1 MIGTKFKWNDILRYI
16 CKCRVSDYKLSVD
29 HSSVVHIIVD
39 HELEQ
44 LEDEL
49 SLPAEKSP
57 WTLNVKW
64 WDWKQDQINEGKPV

>member
-1 MIGTKFKWNDILRYI
+1 
-16 CKCRVSDYKLSVD
+16 VSDYKLSVD

-49 SLPAEKSP
+49 SLPAEK
-57 WTLNVKW
+57 TK
-64 WDWKQDQINEGKPV
+64 I